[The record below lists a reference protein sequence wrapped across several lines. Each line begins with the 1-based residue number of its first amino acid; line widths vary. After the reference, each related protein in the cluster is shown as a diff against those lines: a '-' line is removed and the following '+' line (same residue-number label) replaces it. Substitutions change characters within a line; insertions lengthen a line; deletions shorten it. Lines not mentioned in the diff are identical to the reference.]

1 MKIICVGRN
10 YVDHAKE
17 LNNQVPTEPVIF
29 LKPETALL
37 QKRNPFFIPTF
48 SRDVHHE
55 LELVVRID
63 RLGKSIEERFAHR
76 YYREVSVGIDFTAR
90 DVQAALK
97 SKGLPWEKAKA
108 FDGSAPVGSFVPLK
122 ELGDVQALDIHLT
135 KNGDTVQSVNTS
147 EMIFSVN
154 HVISHVSQFMT
165 LKMGDLIFTGT
176 PAGVGP
182 VAENDVLECFLGE
195 RPLLKVKVK

>member
-29 LKPETALL
+29 LKPETSLL
-37 QKRNPFFIPTF
+37 LKHNPFFIPSF
-48 SRDVHHE
+48 SNDVHHE

-63 RLGKSIEERFAHR
+63 RVGKSIEERFAPR
-76 YYREVSVGIDFTAR
+76 YYSEVSVGIDFTAR
-90 DVQAALK
+90 DVQTALK

-108 FDGSAPVGSFVPLK
+108 FDGSAPVGTFLPI
-122 ELGDVQALDIHLT
+122 EDLGDVQGLNIHLE
-135 KNGDTVQSVNTS
+135 KNGTSVQSVNTS

-154 HVISHVSQFMT
+154 HIISHVSQFMT

-182 VAENDVLECFLGE
+182 VTENDVLEAFLGG
-195 RPLLKVKVK
+195 RSLLKVKVK